1 MIKSITI
8 TNHLGESIKMEL
20 MKPESSGFIIE
31 SIEGLGPAK
40 ADVNFTTLA
49 TMDGAIDN
57 SARLDYR
64 NIVLKLIFL
73 ENPTIEDTR
82 LKSYQYF
89 PIKRN
94 ITFLIETDRRICETT
109 GRVET
114 NTPAIFSKSEN
125 DREGCQISIM
135 CPDPYFYS
143 AGPNKLTETVFYG
156 IESLF
161 EFPFS
166 NESLSEK
173 LIEFGEIKNQT
184 EATVYYEGD
193 AEVGIIVRIHAIGP
207 VEGLKIYNL
216 TARQILGIN
225 DEKLTALTGAGIQ
238 AGDEI
243 VLNTNRGTKSITLT
257 RAGVVTNI
265 LNVLDKPIPWFRIS
279 KGDNIFAYR
288 ADAGISN
295 LQFRIENQVLYEGV

>member
-20 MKPESSGFIIE
+20 MKPESSGFIVE

-40 ADVNFTTLA
+40 ANVNFTTLA
-49 TMDGAIDN
+49 TIDGAIDN
-57 SARLDYR
+57 SARLEYR
-64 NIVLKLIFL
+64 NIVINLIFL
-73 ENPTIEDTR
+73 ENPTIEDSR

-94 ITFLIETDRRICETT
+94 ITFLIETDRRICETV
-109 GRVET
+109 GRVEN
-114 NTPAIFSKSEN
+114 NTPKIFSKSEN

-156 IESLF
+156 TESLF

-166 NESLSEK
+166 NESLTEN
-173 LIEFGEIKNQT
+173 LLEFGEIRNQT
-184 EATVYYEGD
+184 EGTVYYEGD
-193 AEVGIIVRIHAIGP
+193 AEIGIVIRIHAIGP

-216 TARQILGIN
+216 TTRQVLGIN
-225 DEKLTALTGAGIQ
+225 DDKLIALTGSGIQ
-238 AGDEI
+238 SGDEI
-243 VLNTNRGTKSITLT
+243 VLNTNRGSKSLMLT
-257 RAGVVTNI
+257 RAGVITNI
-265 LNVLDKPIPWFRIS
+265 LNALEKPIPWFQIS
-279 KGDNIFAYR
+279 KGDNLFAYR
-288 ADAGISN
+288 ATSGISN

>member
-20 MKPESSGFIIE
+20 MKPEESGFIIE
-31 SIEGLGPAK
+31 NIEGLGPAK
-40 ADVNFTTLA
+40 ANVNFTTLV

-64 NIVLKLIFL
+64 NIVLSLIFL

-82 LKSYQYF
+82 LLSYRYF
-89 PIKRN
+89 PIKQN
-94 ITFLIETDRRICETT
+94 VTFLIETDRRICESI
-109 GRVET
+109 GRVES
-114 NTPAIFSKSEN
+114 NVPKIFSKSES
-125 DREGCQISIM
+125 DKEGCQISIM

-143 AGPNKLTETVFYG
+143 AGPNQLTHTVFYG
-156 IESLF
+156 VEPLF

-166 NESLSEK
+166 NESLTEK

-184 EATVYYEGD
+184 EGTVYYEGD
-193 AEVGIIVRIHAIGP
+193 TEVGINIWIHATGP
-207 VEGLKIYNL
+207 VEGLKIYNI
-216 TARQILGIN
+216 TKRQILGIS
-225 DEKLTALTGAGIQ
+225 DEKLISLTGSGIQ

-243 VLNTNRGTKSITLT
+243 LLNTNRGSKSITLT
-257 RAGVVTNI
+257 RAGIVTNI
-265 LNVLDKPIPWFRIS
+265 LNVLEKPIPWFKLS

-288 ADAGISN
+288 ADSGISN
-295 LQFRIENQVLYEGV
+295 LQFRIENRVLYEGV